1 MGRYFFG
8 DIEGKF
14 WFGIQSSDAATR
26 FSASAECE
34 QSHID
39 YYFDEDHLQEVQ
51 DELKSIEDSLGENL
65 QKIEDFFS
73 GKDSYRD
80 EELSKIGITNRMLG
94 DYADYKLGKKIEQC
108 IIEQGQCQFEAEL

>member
-1 MGRYFFG
+1 MGRYYNG

-14 WFGIQSSDAATR
+14 WFGLQSSDAATR
-26 FSASAECE
+26 FSADAECE
-34 QSHID
+34 QSYIS
-39 YYFDEDHLQEVQ
+39 YYFDEENLEEVQ
-51 DELKSIEDSLGENL
+51 DELKSIEDSLGDNL

-80 EELSKIGITNRMLG
+80 EELREIGITDRILSE
-94 DYADYKLGKKIEQC
+94 YADYLLGKKIEKC

>member
-1 MGRYFFG
+1 MGRYYNG

-14 WFGIQSSDAATR
+14 WFGLQPSDAATR

-39 YYFDEDHLQEVQ
+39 YYFDEENLKEVQ

-73 GKDSYRD
+73 EKDSCRD
-80 EELSKIGITNRMLG
+80 EQLAEIGITNSMLG
-94 DYADYKLGKKIEQC
+94 DYADYKLGKKIEKC
-108 IIEQGQCQFEAEL
+108 IIEQGDCRFEAEL

>member
-14 WFGIQSSDAATR
+14 WFGLQPSDAATR
-26 FSASAECE
+26 FSADAECE
-34 QSHID
+34 RSSIS
-39 YYFDEDHLQEVQ
+39 YYFDEENLEEVQ

-80 EELSKIGITNRMLG
+80 EQLREIGITGSMLG

>member
-1 MGRYFFG
+1 MGRYYYG

-14 WFGIQSSDAATR
+14 WFGIQASNSASR
-26 FSASAECE
+26 FSADAECE
-34 QSHID
+34 PSHID
-39 YYFDEDHLQEVQ
+39 YYFDEDHLHSVQ
-51 DELKSIEDSLGENL
+51 YELKYIEDALGKNL

-80 EELSKIGITNRMLG
+80 EQLREAGITDRMLSE
-94 DYADYKLGKKIEQC
+94 YADYLLGKKIEKC

>member
-1 MGRYFFG
+1 MGRYYNG

-34 QSHID
+34 QSYIE
-39 YYFDEDHLQEVQ
+39 YYFDEDNLQEVQ
-51 DELKSIEDSLGENL
+51 DELKGIEDSLGENL

-80 EELSKIGITNRMLG
+80 EQLSEIGITSSMLS
-94 DYADYKLGKKIEQC
+94 DYADYLLGKKIEKC
-108 IIEQGQCQFEAEL
+108 IIEQGQCQFEAGL

>member
-14 WFGIQSSDAATR
+14 WFGLQSSDAATR

-34 QSHID
+34 QRHIE
-39 YYFDEDHLQEVQ
+39 YYFDEENLQEVQ
-51 DELKSIEDSLGENL
+51 DELKVIEDSLGENL

-73 GKDSYRD
+73 GKESYRD
-80 EELSKIGITNRMLG
+80 EQLIEIGITNNMLG
-94 DYADYKLGKKIEQC
+94 DYADYKLGKKIEKC
-108 IIEQGQCQFEAEL
+108 IIEQGECRFEAEL

>member
-51 DELKSIEDSLGENL
+51 DELKSIEDSLGDNL

>member
-1 MGRYFFG
+1 MGRYFSG

-14 WFGIQSSDAATR
+14 WFGIQASNAATR
-26 FSASAECE
+26 FSESAECE

-39 YYFDEDHLQEVQ
+39 YYFEEDHLQEVQ
-51 DELKSIEDSLGENL
+51 DELKVIEDSLGENL

-73 GKDSYRD
+73 GKEAYRD
-80 EELSKIGITNRMLG
+80 EELRGIGITDTMLG
-94 DYADYKLGKKIEQC
+94 DYADYKLGKKIEKC